1 MKNKISIFFYTLL
14 ISVFITSCSS
24 EQSLQKYYVE
34 KQNNDN
40 FIAVDLPASLINM
53 NENISEESKETLK
66 SLKKLNILAFKINDT
81 NSADFVNEYETIKNI
96 LSNKDFNDLMR
107 AKHENISFTIKYLG
121 DEESIDE
128 VVLLASEKTKGFL
141 IARVLGDDMKL
152 GEIMKLLNEVDN
164 FDSNNDAFA
173 QIGDL
178 LKEIN

>member
-141 IARVLGDDMKL
+141 IARILGDDMKL

>member
-81 NSADFVNEYETIKNI
+81 NSADFVNEYETVKNI